1 MKKLSLVLMLAIAF
15 VACKNAGTNE
25 TQIIDTSDPTIVNV
39 FYFHGKQ
46 RCKTCNA
53 VQDVAKETIKTTF
66 ANNDKVRFIEIN
78 TSEKGNEALIEK
90 YEVTWNALIIAKG
103 EDFIEITDHAFATAV
118 KNPQS
123 LRSLIIG
130 EVTKRLMNNCCDA
143 EKLALC
149 DKALTCEK
157 CCKVDC
163 CKILT
168 GKTTCATPDKMPCDS
183 DKSSCSTD
191 KKGCC

>member
-1 MKKLSLVLMLAIAF
+1 MKKLSLAIALAF
-15 VACKNAGTNE
+15 VFVGCKQNAGTNE
-25 TQIIDTSDPTIVNV
+25 TATIDTTDQTIVNV

-46 RCKTCNA
+46 RCKTCVEVGN
-53 VQDVAKETIKTTF
+53 VAKETVKENY
-66 ANNDKVRFIEIN
+66 ADYNVRFFDIN
-78 TSEKGNEALIEK
+78 TSEKGNETLIEK

-103 EDFIEITDHAFATAV
+103 DDFIEITDHAFATAV
-118 KNPQS
+118 NNPQS
-123 LRSLIIG
+123 LKSLIKG
-130 EVTKRLMNNCCDA
+130 EVTKRLMDNCCDA